1 MSLQSSEV
9 VASGVEPLS
18 RVAERLSRSSVTRR
32 HEAFRDVDWT
42 GADAHIDRFDARFRL
57 APESALG
64 ATEWYRSLPEETQA
78 ELGLE
83 WLCQTLRYGVAFE
96 QTLSAG
102 LLQFVQTLPNR
113 TPEYRYAMHE
123 LIEESNHSMMFQE
136 FIDRSGCDP
145 SDLSVVDRW
154 FQRPIARCG
163 STFPELFFF
172 CVLSGEIFI
181 DHDNRE
187 HLGRSPALHPLVR
200 RILQI
205 HVMEEARHVCFARGF
220 LRERVP
226 RLPRWRRWFI
236 RRALPI
242 LLDRAEHMMLRPSPS
257 LVRRYDI
264 PQCALARAFGE
275 GSPHGERIAAI
286 VAPVRA
292 LLDG

>member
-9 VASGVEPLS
+9 VAPRVESLS
-18 RVAERLSRSSVTRR
+18 RLAERLSRSSVTKR
-32 HEAFRDVDWT
+32 HEAFRDVEWN
-42 GADAHIDRFDARFRL
+42 AVEARIDRFDPRFRL

-64 ATEWYRSLPEETQA
+64 ATEWYRSLPVETQA

-83 WLCQTLRYGVAFE
+83 WLCQTLRYGIAFE

-102 LLQFVQTLPNR
+102 LLEFVQTLPNR

-123 LIEESNHSMMFQE
+123 LIEESHHSMMFQE

-145 SDLSVVDRW
+145 GDLSVVERW

-163 STFPELFFF
+163 STFPELFFI

-187 HLGRSPALHPLVR
+187 HLERSAALHPLVR
-200 RILQI
+200 RIVQI
-205 HVMEEARHVCFARGF
+205 HVMEEARHVCFARGY

-226 RLPRWRRWFI
+226 RLPRWRRWVI
-236 RRALPI
+236 RSALPI
-242 LLDRAEHMMLRPSPS
+242 LLDRAERIMLRPSPS
-257 LVRRYDI
+257 LVRRYGI
-264 PQCALARAFGE
+264 PPCAMARAFGE
-275 GSPHGERIAAI
+275 GSLHRQRVDGI
-286 VAPVRA
+286 VASAHA
-292 LLDG
+292 LLEG